1 MDRAPEIIVTDP
13 AAVAERESARVCI
26 AVPSTDHVHANFAM
40 NGLGPLLY
48 GLGLRRTPIA
58 LVNTKGSLVAKNRDN
73 AVLAAQG
80 YKCEWLLFL
89 DSDLTFPPDTLE
101 RLLAHGKDIVGAT
114 YARRTPPHSN
124 LAKPKD
130 GMSATV
136 NGLVEVDALPTGCL
150 LIRMAV
156 FERLRRPYFRCSA
169 LEEGETLGD
178 VQGPATLGED
188 YNFCRAAKAAGFSV
202 WMDTELSF
210 ALIHWGEM
218 GWKIADGDAADAPRF
233 EQVELAPL

>member
-13 AAVAERESARVCI
+13 TVDRGAPVRVCI

-40 NGLGPLLY
+40 NALAPLLY
-48 GLGLRRTPIA
+48 GLGIRRTPIA

-89 DSDLTFPPDTLE
+89 DSDITFPADALE
-101 RLLAHGKDIVGAT
+101 RLLAHDKDIVGAT

-130 GMSATV
+130 GAPATV
-136 NGLVEVDALPTGCL
+136 SGLVEVDALPTGCL
-150 LIRMAV
+150 LIRMSV
-156 FERLRRPYFRCSA
+156 FEKLRRPYFRCGA
-169 LEEGETLGD
+169 LEEGERID
-178 VQGPATLGED
+178 DIEGPATLGED
-188 YNFCRAAKAAGFSV
+188 YNFCRDAKAAGFGI

-210 ALIHWGEM
+210 ELVHWGEM
-218 GWKIADGDAADAPRF
+218 GFRLADGQAADAPRF
-233 EQVELAPL
+233 EQVELAPQ